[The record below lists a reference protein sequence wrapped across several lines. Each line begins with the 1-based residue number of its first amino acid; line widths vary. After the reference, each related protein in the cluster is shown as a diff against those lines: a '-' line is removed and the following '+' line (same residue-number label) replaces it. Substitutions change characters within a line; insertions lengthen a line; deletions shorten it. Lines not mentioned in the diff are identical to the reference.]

1 MIWTTAKNAEDLE
14 HHLLNNSPATAG
26 TTSLSWSAGDD
37 AGRDYTEV
45 NIALFNEISRTRSI
59 LRDSFRNIGFRPA
72 NTHLLAAPDKLHHSV
87 SRGDVDF
94 LVLEADERPS
104 EMCELVRDIRIGK
117 LGPDPYLVISIITWR
132 ADNHLITDFIKAG
145 ADDVVIMPASVSFTS
160 GRVDHLIDDR
170 REFSV
175 TTDYVGPDRRSNSRS
190 SIDELGTFPV
200 PNALRY
206 KTTGDESAKPNAA
219 RLRQVNRIV
228 EEHRLRR
235 MTLRL
240 EQLAAQGE
248 RFANERPG
256 TPLPN
261 APMVELLDLTED
273 IELRSRDGS
282 VSETELTASM
292 TGIMQAIVS
301 GSGGNADMFALLKVH
316 AQALL
321 SLQRGDKDATEL
333 VVRAVKT
340 AKQVVEKRSQNSE

>member
-1 MIWTTAKNAEDLE
+1 
-14 HHLLNNSPATAG
+14 LLNINSGKAG
-26 TTSLSWSAGDD
+26 HSVRSWNTENDT
-37 AGRDYTEV
+37 GRDYTEV
-45 NIALFNEISRTRSI
+45 NIALFNEMSQTRSI
-59 LRDSFRNIGFRPA
+59 LRDSLRNIGFRPG
-72 NTHLLAAPDKLHHSV
+72 NTEVLAAPDKLHHTV
-87 SRGDVDF
+87 SRGEVDF

-104 EMCELVRDIRIGK
+104 EMCELVRDIRLGK

-145 ADDVVIMPASVSFTS
+145 ADDVIVMPASVSFAS

-175 TTDYVGPDRRSNSRS
+175 TTDYVGPDRRSKSRS

-200 PNALRY
+200 PNGLRY

-219 RLRQVNRIV
+219 RLRQANRIV

-240 EQLAAQGE
+240 EQLAGQGE

-261 APMVELLDLTED
+261 APMVKLLDLTED
-273 IELRSRDGS
+273 IEMHSRDGS
-282 VSETELTASM
+282 VSMTELTASM
-292 TGIMQAIVS
+292 TGIMQAVMSSSS
-301 GSGGNADMFALLKVH
+301 GSADMFALLRVH

-340 AKQVVEKRSQNSE
+340 AKKVVENRSRKSD